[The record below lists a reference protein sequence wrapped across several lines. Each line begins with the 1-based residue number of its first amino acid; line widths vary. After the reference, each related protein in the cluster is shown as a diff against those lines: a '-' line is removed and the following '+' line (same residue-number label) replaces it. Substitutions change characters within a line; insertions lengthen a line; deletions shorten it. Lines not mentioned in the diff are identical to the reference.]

1 MKKCPDFLF
10 WNASST
16 TSDFNTK
23 PENIRSTRIFC
34 TANGMKSIRLINLK
48 SCARNPEGKRCQIFT
63 LYIPVKYIY
72 ISLLWILRLYRGSL
86 WKNKYLKFVFHWLSF
101 CIIFFVVKKS
111 TISHGN
117 GNLGGQT
124 VSDLKRNEIHQHI
137 WIKVYSNTWNIQRS
151 INYIALSAR
160 LYFACACSSNI
171 NKMARVKC
179 FNGI

>member
-1 MKKCPDFLF
+1 MQGILRVKDVRF
-10 WNASST
+10 S
-16 TSDFNTK
+16 
-23 PENIRSTRIFC
+23 
-34 TANGMKSIRLINLK
+34 
-48 SCARNPEGKRCQIFT
+48 
-63 LYIPVKYIY
+63 LYISPLNIY
-72 ISLLWILRLYRGSL
+72 IFRCCEFSGYIEGACERINIWNLFFTDCH
-86 WKNKYLKFVFHWLSF
+86 FVLFFF
-101 CIIFFVVKKS
+101 CYKKS
-111 TISHGN
+111 TKSHGN

>member
-1 MKKCPDFLF
+1 MQGILRVKDVRF
-10 WNASST
+10 S
-16 TSDFNTK
+16 
-23 PENIRSTRIFC
+23 
-34 TANGMKSIRLINLK
+34 
-48 SCARNPEGKRCQIFT
+48 
-63 LYIPVKYIY
+63 LYISPLNIY
-72 ISLLWILRLYRGSL
+72 IFRCCEFSGYIEGACERINIWNLFSLTVILY
-86 WKNKYLKFVFHWLSF
+86 Y
-101 CIIFFVVKKS
+101 FFVVKKS
-111 TISHGN
+111 TKNHGN

-160 LYFACACSSNI
+160 LYFACACSNNI